1 MASLTVV
8 FFSIFNKQDEKS
20 SENLLYVHFICIF
33 VLYTVSIYK
42 AYGASSVRMPFNRW
56 LSVLTTAPVGHF
68 YVSEVLDFRS
78 LGFTSTESGWFIR
91 DEGAWVCGCVGG

>member
-1 MASLTVV
+1 MAALTVV
-8 FFSIFNKQDEKS
+8 FFSIFNKQDDKW
-20 SENLLYVHFICIF
+20 SENLLYVHFICNF
-33 VLYTVSIYK
+33 LYSVSIDR

-68 YVSEVLDFRS
+68 YVSEVLDFWS
-78 LGFTSTESGWFIR
+78 LGFTSRDSGWFIR